1 MNITRK
7 KLITMDNE
15 EIYKIVLPVITN
27 YYISYNYLDI
37 NEKELKTILMEIIN
51 ESKKNYDGKIE
62 YSKYILKVFS
72 KYLKSKINNNLKDDS
87 KIIELMN
94 SFINK
99 NITIWNSEMKNINEL
114 NKFTKILQNLGINIS
129 PEQLTILL
137 EKNNKL
143 NIILDMIFN
152 KYKDKIVN
160 GKIEDIILN
169 LKTISLIELYC
180 DLNNIEIKYS
190 EQTEQVNFHS
200 TDGVREYL
208 NEIGKIPLI
217 TFEEEKD
224 LATKAQYGDKKAKD
238 KLINSNLRLVV
249 TVAKRYLGRGLPFLD
264 LIQEGNIGL
273 ITAVDRYNPNLGFR
287 FSTYA
292 TWWIKQSI
300 TKALNYTARN
310 IRIPLNMMEKTRK
323 YNNAIKELTNI
334 LGREPYVEEIMKEL
348 NLSRKEVIEL
358 HNLTHDTIS
367 LNEPIDEDSEI
378 ELSDKIEDGEENVEE
393 KFEISN
399 LKELLLEIMNEP
411 SFRKRDREVLLLRF
425 GFKTGRKM
433 TLEEVGKIY
442 NIKSER
448 VRQIEA
454 RALKQMRY
462 MSKTLNLA
470 IYTNSPEKSLKNLE
484 RFKQLYAENPV
495 DHKSYLNDKEIKDTV
510 NQNEVLMINSI
521 YESLTYSEEEI
532 NCVISLL
539 SKEEQNILNRIY
551 GNDLSNPKQTT
562 LSEEDRFRFNEIII
576 PKMKRLLE
584 KKYSKKLRYRTV
596 H

>member
-72 KYLKSKINNNLKDDS
+72 KCLKSKINNNLKDDS

-94 SFINK
+94 SYINK

-114 NKFTKILQNLGINIS
+114 NKFTKLLQNLGINIS
-129 PEQLTILL
+129 PEQLTILI

-160 GKIEDIILN
+160 GKIEEIISN

-310 IRIPLNMMEKTRK
+310 IRIPFNMMEKTRK

-334 LGREPYVEEIMKEL
+334 LGREPYVEEIMKKL

-378 ELSDKIEDGEENVEE
+378 ELSDKIEDEEENVEE

-470 IYTNSPEKSLKNLE
+470 IYTNYPEKSLKNLD

-495 DHKSYLNDKEIKDTV
+495 DHKSYLNDEGIKDTV
-510 NQNEVLMINSI
+510 NQNEVLMTYSI
-521 YESLTYSEEEI
+521 YESLPYSEEEI
-532 NCVISLL
+532 NYVISLL

-551 GNDLSNPKQTT
+551 GNDLSNPKQTK
-562 LSEEDRFRFNEIII
+562 LNEDDRFRFNQLII